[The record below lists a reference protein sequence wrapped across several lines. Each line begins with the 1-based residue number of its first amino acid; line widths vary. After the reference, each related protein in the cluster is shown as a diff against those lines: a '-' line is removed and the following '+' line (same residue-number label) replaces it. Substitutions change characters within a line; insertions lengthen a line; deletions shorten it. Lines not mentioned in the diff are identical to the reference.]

1 MAWPIPKNSP
11 QLLAYM
17 TKFMNHMK
25 ETGKLAELQK
35 KWFGETYDN
44 LPTEAI
50 TSPEQFHKL
59 AGLYYSAA
67 GDRRLLLRRRAS
79 WMQFPRQL
87 LIEGAWTTLWI
98 SAIAIAFGVVAG
110 LLIALVRM
118 LRLPVID
125 QLLVVYISLA
135 RATPL
140 VTLVLFLFL
149 SLPTMGINLDKNVAA
164 IVALTL
170 NTSAFNAEIWRNAFR
185 TFPRE
190 QREAAESVGMRR
202 WTYFRYIMLPQMWI
216 ESLPALVNEMS
227 F

>member
-1 MAWPIPKNSP
+1 MDVMAW
-11 QLLAYM
+11 
-17 TKFMNHMK
+17 
-25 ETGKLAELQK
+25 
-35 KWFGETYDN
+35 
-44 LPTEAI
+44 
-50 TSPEQFHKL
+50 
-59 AGLYYSAA
+59 
-67 GDRRLLLRRRAS
+67 
-79 WMQFPRQL
+79 QL

-98 SAIAIAFGVVAG
+98 SGLAILCGVIIGLFIAF
-110 LLIALVRM
+110 VRM
-118 LRLPVID
+118 MKLPVID

-149 SLPTMGINLDKNVAA
+149 SLPTVGINLDKTVAA

-185 TFPRE
+185 NFPRE

-202 WTYFRYIMLPQMWI
+202 WTWFRHIMLPQMWI

-227 F
+227 FLIKGSPAIAVIGVVDLTRVTNRISSVTYEPLSPILAAALLYIIIIGLLLRLQGLAERKAKRLAR

>member
-1 MAWPIPKNSP
+1 MDVI
-11 QLLAYM
+11 
-17 TKFMNHMK
+17 
-25 ETGKLAELQK
+25 
-35 KWFGETYDN
+35 
-44 LPTEAI
+44 
-50 TSPEQFHKL
+50 
-59 AGLYYSAA
+59 
-67 GDRRLLLRRRAS
+67 S
-79 WMQFPRQL
+79 WQL

-98 SAIAIAFGVVAG
+98 SAIAIAFGVVIG
-110 LLIALVRM
+110 LLIALVRF
-118 LRLPVID
+118 LRLPIID

-140 VTLVLFLFL
+140 VTLVL
-149 SLPTMGINLDKNVAA
+149 PTVGINLDKNVAA

-227 F
+227 FLIKGSPAIAVIGVVDLTRVTNRISSVTYEPLSPILAAGLLYVVIIGMLLKLQGLAERKAKRLAR

>member
-1 MAWPIPKNSP
+1 M
-11 QLLAYM
+11 
-17 TKFMNHMK
+17 
-25 ETGKLAELQK
+25 
-35 KWFGETYDN
+35 D
-44 LPTEAI
+44 AI
-50 TSPEQFHKL
+50 
-59 AGLYYSAA
+59 
-67 GDRRLLLRRRAS
+67 S
-79 WMQFPRQL
+79 WQL

-125 QLLVVYISLA
+125 QLLVIYISLA

-190 QREAAESVGMRR
+190 QREAAEIVVKCYALGTHKALGFGRERLEETIKATEAVFREFGEWAKGGDYFGYAMLARR
-202 WTYFRYIMLPQMWI
+202 LTEILGEPVEVD
-216 ESLPALVNEMS
+216 ESKADEPIFSRTLD
-227 F
+227 

>member
-1 MAWPIPKNSP
+1 M
-11 QLLAYM
+11 
-17 TKFMNHMK
+17 
-25 ETGKLAELQK
+25 
-35 KWFGETYDN
+35 D
-44 LPTEAI
+44 AI
-50 TSPEQFHKL
+50 
-59 AGLYYSAA
+59 
-67 GDRRLLLRRRAS
+67 S
-79 WMQFPRQL
+79 WQL

-98 SAIAIAFGVVAG
+98 SAIAIAFGVVIG

-118 LRLPVID
+118 LRIPVID

-149 SLPTMGINLDKNVAA
+149 SLPTVGINLDKNVAA

-202 WTYFRYIMLPQMWI
+202 WAYFRYIMLPQMWI

-227 F
+227 TTGCAAAAMAGRRRKKATSASAGPTPSPLCRHGALRSAVSAPIR

>member
-1 MAWPIPKNSP
+1 MDVIAW
-11 QLLAYM
+11 
-17 TKFMNHMK
+17 
-25 ETGKLAELQK
+25 
-35 KWFGETYDN
+35 
-44 LPTEAI
+44 
-50 TSPEQFHKL
+50 
-59 AGLYYSAA
+59 
-67 GDRRLLLRRRAS
+67 
-79 WMQFPRQL
+79 QL

-98 SAIAIAFGVVAG
+98 SAIAIAFGVAIG
-110 LLIALVRM
+110 LVIAFVRM
-118 LRLPVID
+118 MKIPVID
-125 QLLVVYISLA
+125 QILVIYISLA

-149 SLPTMGINLDKNVAA
+149 SLPTVGINLDKTLAA

-202 WTYFRYIMLPQMWI
+202 WAYFRYIMLPQMWL

-227 F
+227 FLIKGSPAIAVIGVVDLTRVTNRIASVTYEPLSPILAAGLLYVVIIGLLLKLQSMAERKAKRLAR

>member
-1 MAWPIPKNSP
+1 M
-11 QLLAYM
+11 
-17 TKFMNHMK
+17 
-25 ETGKLAELQK
+25 
-35 KWFGETYDN
+35 D
-44 LPTEAI
+44 AI
-50 TSPEQFHKL
+50 
-59 AGLYYSAA
+59 
-67 GDRRLLLRRRAS
+67 S
-79 WMQFPRQL
+79 WQL

-98 SAIAIAFGVVAG
+98 SAIAIAFGVAIG

-118 LRLPVID
+118 LRIPVID

-149 SLPTMGINLDKNVAA
+149 SLPTVGINLDKNVAA

-202 WTYFRYIMLPQMWI
+202 WAYFRYIMLPH
-216 ESLPALVNEMS
+216 
-227 F
+227 

>member
-1 MAWPIPKNSP
+1 MDSMAW
-11 QLLAYM
+11 
-17 TKFMNHMK
+17 
-25 ETGKLAELQK
+25 
-35 KWFGETYDN
+35 
-44 LPTEAI
+44 
-50 TSPEQFHKL
+50 
-59 AGLYYSAA
+59 
-67 GDRRLLLRRRAS
+67 
-79 WMQFPRQL
+79 QL

-98 SAIAIAFGVVAG
+98 SGLAIVFGVVTG
-110 LLIALVRM
+110 LVIAFIRMMKIPVVDQILV
-118 LRLPVID
+118 I
-125 QLLVVYISLA
+125 YISLA

-149 SLPTMGINLDKNVAA
+149 SLPTLGINMDKTLAA

-185 TFPRE
+185 NFPRA

-227 F
+227 FLIKGSPAIAVIGVVDLTRVTNRISSVTYEPLSPILAAGLLYVVIIGLLLKLQSMAERKAKRLAR

>member
-1 MAWPIPKNSP
+1 M
-11 QLLAYM
+11 
-17 TKFMNHMK
+17 
-25 ETGKLAELQK
+25 
-35 KWFGETYDN
+35 D
-44 LPTEAI
+44 AI
-50 TSPEQFHKL
+50 
-59 AGLYYSAA
+59 
-67 GDRRLLLRRRAS
+67 S
-79 WMQFPRQL
+79 WQL

-98 SAIAIAFGVVAG
+98 SAIAIAFGVAIG

-118 LRLPVID
+118 LRIPVID

-149 SLPTMGINLDKNVAA
+149 SLPTVGINLDKNVAA

-170 NTSAFNAEIWRNAFR
+170 NTSAFNAEIWRNAFA
-185 TFPRE
+185 PSRE

-202 WTYFRYIMLPQMWI
+202 WAYFRYIMLPQMWI

-227 F
+227 FLIKGSPAIAVIGVVDLTRVTNRISSVTYEPLSPILAAGLLYVVIIGLLLKLQGMAERKAKRLAR

>member
-1 MAWPIPKNSP
+1 MDVIAW
-11 QLLAYM
+11 
-17 TKFMNHMK
+17 
-25 ETGKLAELQK
+25 
-35 KWFGETYDN
+35 
-44 LPTEAI
+44 
-50 TSPEQFHKL
+50 
-59 AGLYYSAA
+59 
-67 GDRRLLLRRRAS
+67 
-79 WMQFPRQL
+79 QL

-98 SAIAIAFGVVAG
+98 SAIAIAFGVAIG
-110 LLIALVRM
+110 LVIAFVRM
-118 LRLPVID
+118 MKIPVID
-125 QLLVVYISLA
+125 QILVIYISLA

-149 SLPTMGINLDKNVAA
+149 SLPTVGINLDKTLAA

-202 WTYFRYIMLPQMWI
+202 WAYFRYIMLPQMWL

-227 F
+227 FLIKGSPAIAVIGVVDLTRVTNRIASVTYEPLSPILAAGLLYVVIIGLLLKLQSLVERKAKRLAR

>member
-1 MAWPIPKNSP
+1 M
-11 QLLAYM
+11 
-17 TKFMNHMK
+17 
-25 ETGKLAELQK
+25 
-35 KWFGETYDN
+35 D
-44 LPTEAI
+44 AI
-50 TSPEQFHKL
+50 
-59 AGLYYSAA
+59 
-67 GDRRLLLRRRAS
+67 S
-79 WMQFPRQL
+79 WQL

-98 SAIAIAFGVVAG
+98 SAIAIAFGVVIG

-118 LRLPVID
+118 LRMPVID

-149 SLPTMGINLDKNVAA
+149 SLPTVGINLDKNVAA

-185 TFPRE
+185 TFPRT
-190 QREAAESVGMRR
+190 AGSGGVGGMRR

-227 F
+227 FLIKGSPAIAVIGVVDLTRVTNRISSVTYEPLSPILAAGLLYVVIIGCC

>member
-1 MAWPIPKNSP
+1 
-11 QLLAYM
+11 
-17 TKFMNHMK
+17 
-25 ETGKLAELQK
+25 
-35 KWFGETYDN
+35 
-44 LPTEAI
+44 
-50 TSPEQFHKL
+50 
-59 AGLYYSAA
+59 
-67 GDRRLLLRRRAS
+67 
-79 WMQFPRQL
+79 MQFRQL

-110 LLIALVRM
+110 LLIAWCGCCAC
-118 LRLPVID
+118 RLSTSCWWS
-125 QLLVVYISLA
+125 ISALA

-227 F
+227 FLIKGSPAIAVIGVVDLTRVTNRISSVTYEPLSPILAAGLLYVAIIGCLLKLQGIAERKARRLAR

>member
-1 MAWPIPKNSP
+1 MDSMAW
-11 QLLAYM
+11 
-17 TKFMNHMK
+17 
-25 ETGKLAELQK
+25 
-35 KWFGETYDN
+35 
-44 LPTEAI
+44 
-50 TSPEQFHKL
+50 
-59 AGLYYSAA
+59 
-67 GDRRLLLRRRAS
+67 
-79 WMQFPRQL
+79 QL

-98 SAIAIAFGVVAG
+98 SGLAIVFGVVTG
-110 LLIALVRM
+110 LIIAFIRMMKIPVVDQILV
-118 LRLPVID
+118 I
-125 QLLVVYISLA
+125 YISLA

-149 SLPTMGINLDKNVAA
+149 SLPTLGINMDKTLAA

-185 TFPRE
+185 NFPRA

-227 F
+227 FLIKGSPAIAVIGVVDLTRVTNRISSVTYEPLSPILAAGLLYVVIIGLLLKLQSMAERKAKRLAR

>member
-1 MAWPIPKNSP
+1 M
-11 QLLAYM
+11 
-17 TKFMNHMK
+17 
-25 ETGKLAELQK
+25 
-35 KWFGETYDN
+35 D
-44 LPTEAI
+44 AI
-50 TSPEQFHKL
+50 
-59 AGLYYSAA
+59 
-67 GDRRLLLRRRAS
+67 S
-79 WMQFPRQL
+79 WQL

-227 F
+227 FLIKGSPAIAVIGVVDLTRVTNRISSVTYEPLSPILAAGMLYVVIIGCLLKLQGIAERKARRLAR

>member
-1 MAWPIPKNSP
+1 MDVI
-11 QLLAYM
+11 
-17 TKFMNHMK
+17 
-25 ETGKLAELQK
+25 
-35 KWFGETYDN
+35 
-44 LPTEAI
+44 
-50 TSPEQFHKL
+50 
-59 AGLYYSAA
+59 
-67 GDRRLLLRRRAS
+67 S
-79 WMQFPRQL
+79 WQL

-98 SAIAIAFGVVAG
+98 SAIAIAFGVVIG

-118 LRLPVID
+118 LRLPIID

-149 SLPTMGINLDKNVAA
+149 SLPTVGINLDKNVAA
-164 IVALTL
+164 TL

-227 F
+227 FLIKGSPAIAVIGVVDLTRVTNRISSVTYEPLSPILAAGLLYVVIIGMLLKLQGLAERKAKRLAR